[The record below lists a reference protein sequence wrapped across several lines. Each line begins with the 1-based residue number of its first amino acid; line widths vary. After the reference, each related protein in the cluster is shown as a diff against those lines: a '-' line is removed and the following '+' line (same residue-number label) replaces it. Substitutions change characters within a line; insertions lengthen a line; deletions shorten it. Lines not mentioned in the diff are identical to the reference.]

1 MPKITMDGS
10 YFKADTLKELG
21 EQTYT
26 IRAVVKEN
34 VAPEDKDEERKWVV
48 YFQET
53 DTGVVLNTSRL
64 SQLTEIFGSNDSD
77 VWVNAKVTVYCDP
90 EIRFGGKKVG
100 GVAFKA
106 AQEDSK
112 LFPGKVNLGRV

>member
-10 YFKADTLKELG
+10 YFKAETLKELG
-21 EQTYT
+21 EQHYT
-26 IRAVVKEN
+26 IKFVVKEN

-48 YFQET
+48 YFVET
-53 DTGVVLNTSRL
+53 DTGVVLNSTRL

-77 VWVNAKVTVYCDP
+77 VWINAKVTVYCDP
-90 EIRFGGKKVG
+90 DIRFGGKKVG

-106 AQEDSK
+106 YQEPSK
-112 LFPGKVNLGRV
+112 LFTSKVNLDRN